1 MFGVGDFELIK
12 IMRTRLVIILILI
25 LVVILIVIIILIV
38 SFSCMFLFGKFDIGM
53 INPFHSG
60 RLLIVGDDAAFQE

>member
-12 IMRTRLVIILILI
+12 ITRTRLIIIL
-25 LVVILIVIIILIV
+25 ILIVIIILIV